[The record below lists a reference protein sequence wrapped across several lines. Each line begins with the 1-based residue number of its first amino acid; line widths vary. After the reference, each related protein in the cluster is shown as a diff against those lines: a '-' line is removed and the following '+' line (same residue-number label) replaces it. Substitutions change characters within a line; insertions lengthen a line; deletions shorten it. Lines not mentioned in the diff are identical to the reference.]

1 MSWLIQLW
9 LWGSIGIVLLLL
21 AQFMAN
27 LPVLV
32 RLRSGPVPEKCPL
45 VSVLVPARNEARR
58 IGPCLQSLLA
68 QDYPHFECIVLDDQS
83 DDGTADLV
91 QQLGFSTDP
100 VAQFR
105 LVAGRPLP
113 PNWIG
118 KPWACYQLS
127 QVAHGEFL
135 LFTDADTLHHPCTI
149 SAAIITRTF
158 AERLMIPFLFVAAA
172 ACLPHWLLYLAQRNS
187 QLARLLGANWL
198 RNLGT
203 ANGQFICI
211 RRETYQRIG
220 GHSAVANHL
229 VEDVALARAVAAATG
244 EGLRLT
250 SCDGTALVQCRMYHS
265 FPDLW
270 EGFTKNL
277 WPLFENDFAAF
288 AISVLSQIV
297 VFALPFFVVPWLHSK
312 ELWLLIGLILL
323 LRISITFRYRT
334 AWISVLFHPFGYL
347 LALAIALNSLRRS
360 LGKGVTWKGRLYQV
374 SDQQEKPETG

>member
-1 MSWLIQLW
+1 
-9 LWGSIGIVLLLL
+9 
-21 AQFMAN
+21 
-27 LPVLV
+27 
-32 RLRSGPVPEKCPL
+32 
-45 VSVLVPARNEARR
+45 
-58 IGPCLQSLLA
+58 
-68 QDYPHFECIVLDDQS
+68 
-83 DDGTADLV
+83 
-91 QQLGFSTDP
+91 
-100 VAQFR
+100 
-105 LVAGRPLP
+105 
-113 PNWIG
+113 
-118 KPWACYQLS
+118 
-127 QVAHGEFL
+127 
-135 LFTDADTLHHPCTI
+135 
-149 SAAIITRTF
+149 
-158 AERLMIPFLFVAAA
+158 MIPFLFVAAA

-334 AWISVLFHPFGYL
+334 AWISVLVHPFGYL
-347 LALAIALNSLRRS
+347 LAVASVSLATVWRAIFNVVRTRWSRAAGSISQKFGSSKLFRRS
-360 LGKGVTWKGRLYQV
+360 VDALSPTPLGNSKEVPGSQPVLPASESPNTLPSNQSDGAARRKRATRISRQTAESRTEFSQPRQRKMNKQAAGTASKLCKDHSEKNSRKMNKVATNTAKKTGRTKTKISAASSASL
-374 SDQQEKPETG
+374 SPKISL